1 MLMLI
6 RKSIEPSAEE
16 RLALGTVMVMM
27 IIFDYHY
34 DDNDYYYD
42 DDDTYD
48 HICGGTAYCLEAAR
62 ASFIKFISFVAD
74 KITLYTRPSHSSTVN
89 NKVTEAWIPLQRPP
103 IPFKAL
109 DSKLLVRATL
119 PPAFTPAPATTASAS
134 SAADKPTASGTTAPS

>member
-1 MLMLI
+1 
-6 RKSIEPSAEE
+6 
-16 RLALGTVMVMM
+16 MM
-27 IIFDYHY
+27 IVFDYHY

-42 DDDTYD
+42 DDDNYD

-62 ASFIKFISFVAD
+62 ASFIKFIS
-74 KITLYTRPSHSSTVN
+74 LN

-134 SAADKPTASGTTAPS
+134 SAADEPTASGTTAPS